1 MCESVQ
7 NKDFGK
13 RPLSFVR
20 RSSRLDARLQKAWD
34 SHRDAYLLDLP
45 DSGHTLGVDPSF
57 RFDCEYVRKIWGSE
71 NPLVVEIGTG
81 QGENIVAAAK
91 ARPDRNFLAIEVYT
105 PGVAHTMLLSANAKL
120 ENFRIAQV
128 NAPELFAVFQTG
140 LLDEVWTYFPDP
152 WPKTKHHKRRIVC
165 AALADEIRRS
175 LREKGAWRIATDI
188 EDYALHVHEVMDFAQ
203 KPAVECLEA
212 DFAAFEKHGGR
223 IETEESG
230 EAGTGESRESRESGE
245 ERSVED
251 LLADFDKARASA
263 VQSDPI
269 INGFENAGDCAA
281 SIPLEHVSKGTAHTA
296 QTLEHAWMRESRRF
310 SGRILT
316 NFERKGIEAG
326 RTIHDFTYIS
336 K

>member
-1 MCESVQ
+1 
-7 NKDFGK
+7 
-13 RPLSFVR
+13 
-20 RSSRLDARLQKAWD
+20 
-34 SHRDAYLLDLP
+34 
-45 DSGHTLGVDPSF
+45 
-57 RFDCEYVRKIWGSE
+57 
-71 NPLVVEIGTG
+71 
-81 QGENIVAAAK
+81 
-91 ARPDRNFLAIEVYT
+91 
-105 PGVAHTMLLSANAKL
+105 
-120 ENFRIAQV
+120 
-128 NAPELFAVFQTG
+128 
-140 LLDEVWTYFPDP
+140 
-152 WPKTKHHKRRIVC
+152 
-165 AALADEIRRS
+165 
-175 LREKGAWRIATDI
+175 
-188 EDYALHVHEVMDFAQ
+188 MDFAQ

-212 DFAAFEKHGGR
+212 DSAAFEKHGGR

-230 EAGTGESRESRESGE
+230 EAGTGESRESGE